1 MRAFNRCN
9 ASIEYSNAALRLGLL
24 GIFKGRNFK
33 VVRVFASVANQRQR
47 PVQNSELYFVS
58 ALEKLS
64 RRGLAG
70 FACHVA
76 TMLRPVTSSQ

>member
-1 MRAFNRCN
+1 
-9 ASIEYSNAALRLGLL
+9 
-24 GIFKGRNFK
+24 
-33 VVRVFASVANQRQR
+33 
-47 PVQNSELYFVS
+47 
-58 ALEKLS
+58 LS